1 MRNSS
6 QRGVLVLA
14 QITGISDT
22 SWFVNDQQMIKV
34 NLHFEVPGY
43 QGFDTQETMA
53 SSPTRMQILNAHKLV
68 ALVEP
73 GTQKY
78 EIDWNASALIAGV
91 VPAQFTLAEDNKT
104 YDLRGQ
110 AGPLMEIMQILRA
123 NNVPMNGTIDIR
135 SNPAVRQ
142 QVMAVVRRAAA
153 GQPAASAPAAPPRWP
168 RRMCRRRCRRCR
180 KPPRRNGC
188 RSSRRCAPPVRSPRL
203 STPRS
208 GSRSSPTSKG
218 GGVVM
223 ASESASYGVH
233 SEVGTLRKVLVC
245 SPGLAHERLTPT
257 NCDDLLFDDVLWVQ
271 NARRDHFDFIDKMR
285 DRGVDVVELHNLLAE
300 TMDIPEARTWL
311 LDRKI
316 VANEVGLGL
325 VDETRNFLDE
335 LACPA
340 AD

>member
-1 MRNSS
+1 MFGRYLKAQLTVLLFGGLVGPIFLIVYFALGPFARPYIGWMFWVGLLITAGDVLAALWLTNSGMKS
-6 QRGVLVLA
+6 AAKHDELNQRGVLVLA

-123 NNVPMNGTIDIR
+123 NGVPMNGTIDIR

-142 QVMAVVRRAAA
+142 QVMAVVRRAAT
-153 GQPAASAPAAPPRWP
+153 GQPAAAAPHPVAQPAAAPPYV
-168 RRMCRRRCRRCR
+168 
-180 KPPRRNGC
+180 PPPMPEV
-188 RSSRRCAPPVRSPRL
+188 STAQRL
-203 STPRS
+203 Q
-208 GSRSSPTSKG
+208 
-218 GGVVM
+218 
-223 ASESASYGVH
+223 EL
-233 SEVGTLRKVLVC
+233 ETLRATGSITDAEYAAKRQQI
-245 SPGLAHERLTPT
+245 LA
-257 NCDDLLFDDVLWVQ
+257 DL
-271 NARRDHFDFIDKMR
+271 
-285 DRGVDVVELHNLLAE
+285 
-300 TMDIPEARTWL
+300 
-311 LDRKI
+311 
-316 VANEVGLGL
+316 
-325 VDETRNFLDE
+325 
-335 LACPA
+335 
-340 AD
+340 

>member
-1 MRNSS
+1 MLGRYLKAQLTVLLFGGLVGPIFLIVYFALGPFARPYIGWMFWVGLLITAGDVLAALWLTNSGMKS
-6 QRGVLVLA
+6 AARHEELNQRGVLVLA

-123 NNVPMNGTIDIR
+123 NGVPMNGTIDIR

-153 GQPAASAPAAPPRWP
+153 GQPVAATPPAAAQPATTTPYVPPP
-168 RRMCRRRCRRCR
+168 M
-180 KPPRRNGC
+180 PEV
-188 RSSRRCAPPVRSPRL
+188 STAQRL
-203 STPRS
+203 Q
-208 GSRSSPTSKG
+208 
-218 GGVVM
+218 
-223 ASESASYGVH
+223 EL
-233 SEVGTLRKVLVC
+233 ETLRATGSITEAEYTAKRQQI
-245 SPGLAHERLTPT
+245 LA
-257 NCDDLLFDDVLWVQ
+257 DL
-271 NARRDHFDFIDKMR
+271 
-285 DRGVDVVELHNLLAE
+285 
-300 TMDIPEARTWL
+300 
-311 LDRKI
+311 
-316 VANEVGLGL
+316 
-325 VDETRNFLDE
+325 
-335 LACPA
+335 
-340 AD
+340 

>member
-1 MRNSS
+1 MFGRYLKAQLTVLLFGGLVGPIFLIVYFALGPFARPYIGWMFWVGLLITAGDVLAALWLTNSGMKS
-6 QRGVLVLA
+6 AAKHEELNQRGVLVLA

-43 QGFDTQETMA
+43 QGFDSQETMA

-123 NNVPMNGTIDIR
+123 NGVPMNGTIDIR

-142 QVMAVVRRAAA
+142 QVMAVVRRAAT
-153 GQPAASAPAAPPRWP
+153 GQPVAATPPPVAQPTAAAPPYV
-168 RRMCRRRCRRCR
+168 
-180 KPPRRNGC
+180 PPPMPEV
-188 RSSRRCAPPVRSPRL
+188 STAQRL
-203 STPRS
+203 Q
-208 GSRSSPTSKG
+208 
-218 GGVVM
+218 
-223 ASESASYGVH
+223 EL
-233 SEVGTLRKVLVC
+233 ETLRATGSITEAEYTAKRQQI
-245 SPGLAHERLTPT
+245 LA
-257 NCDDLLFDDVLWVQ
+257 DL
-271 NARRDHFDFIDKMR
+271 
-285 DRGVDVVELHNLLAE
+285 
-300 TMDIPEARTWL
+300 
-311 LDRKI
+311 
-316 VANEVGLGL
+316 
-325 VDETRNFLDE
+325 
-335 LACPA
+335 
-340 AD
+340 